1 MNKRSRMGIRRSK
14 AFASGHEIPSSRDK
28 KYRARRIMATLDPI
42 SFACLQQ
49 LSMKHDLPISSI
61 IRFAVEIYLT
71 GNKDTGIASM
81 AAELRRT
88 YREQVDGLVE
98 DRA

>member
-1 MNKRSRMGIRRSK
+1 MNKRSRMGIRRSR
-14 AFASGHEIPSSRDK
+14 AFATGWEIPSKFDK
-28 KYRARRIMATLDPI
+28 KPRPRRIMATLDPI

-81 AAELRRT
+81 AAELRRI
-88 YREQVDGLVE
+88 YREQPADLPKE
-98 DRA
+98 RA